1 MKIKLF
7 VKSIIG
13 ATTEKW
19 AEMLSAANPLQHFAY
34 SYCNFSILG
43 INNQKQNGAEYKTKI
58 KNIVQ
63 SCNTEATCF
72 DS

>member
-19 AEMLSAANPLQHFAY
+19 AEMLSAANPLQRFA
-34 SYCNFSILG
+34 
-43 INNQKQNGAEYKTKI
+43 
-58 KNIVQ
+58 
-63 SCNTEATCF
+63 
-72 DS
+72 